1 MQKEENNFIIN
12 GELYLKRGPEIF
24 NQNTGQLEDK
34 INQLEFD
41 VSKEN
46 PDFSKLPQLNAYKNL
61 NDMIESIKGKIDYS
75 GTDSFWQLYTINGIN
90 CKLCECMNL
99 YGLERNY
106 NSPQKI
112 NADFIKL
119 SEFLNKATFG
129 GRKFKR
135 TKPII
140 SMMNKT
146 DKSYM
151 PIDNDIYATK
161 YIVLY
166 ATQDLFLIKRIDGVL
181 GEKYALINSG
191 YTLDGNYQFFGPVYD
206 EYRDKNK
213 VYQEILTQVSEYNKG
228 KGRK

>member
-24 NQNTGQLEDK
+24 DSYTDELEDK
-34 INQLEFD
+34 INEIEFD

-46 PDFSKLPQLNAYKNL
+46 PDFSKLPLLNAYKML
-61 NDMIESIKGKIDYS
+61 NDTNESIKGKIDYS

-90 CKLCECMNL
+90 CKLCECRKL

-106 NSPQKI
+106 NSPEKI

-119 SEFLNKATFG
+119 SEFLNKATFV
-129 GRKFKR
+129 GRKFNR

-140 SMMNKT
+140 SMMNKI

-151 PIDNDIYATK
+151 STDLDIYSTK

-166 ATQDLFLIKRIDGVL
+166 ATQNLFLIKRIDRVL
-181 GEKYALINSG
+181 GEKYALINSR

-213 VYQEILTQVSEYNKG
+213 VYQEILTQVSGYNKG